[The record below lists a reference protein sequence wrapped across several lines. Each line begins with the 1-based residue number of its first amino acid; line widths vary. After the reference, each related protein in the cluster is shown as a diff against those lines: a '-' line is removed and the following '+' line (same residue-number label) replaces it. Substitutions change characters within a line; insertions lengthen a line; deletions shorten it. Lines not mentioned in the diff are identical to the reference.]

1 MKKFNIIILILIC
14 TNFKLSVNQEVGDS
28 LKIFSS
34 IIGEIIINVTQFCLE
49 KNTDVSSCESSIKE
63 GLELIKNMTNF
74 KYDDKYCED
83 LRKIIYNNA
92 NTKQIYVQLTQIIL
106 GNLGKQIIIYNW
118 TNGCKVYCR
127 EKYNKLFLR
136 IFIPFCE
143 GICLIKNK
151 PKIRLLFLDDIIDK
165 EDVCLYLM
173 ELFDADSEY
182 CYEE

>member
-1 MKKFNIIILILIC
+1 MTKFNIIILILIC

-34 IIGEIIINVTQFCLE
+34 IIGEIIINVTQICLE
-49 KNTDVSSCESSIKE
+49 KDTDVFSCESSIKE
-63 GLELIKNMTNF
+63 GLELIKNMTIF
-74 KYDDKYCED
+74 EYDDEYCED

-92 NTKQIYVQLTQIIL
+92 NTQQIYVQLTKNIL
-106 GNLGKQIIIYNW
+106 KKLEKQIKIYNW
-118 TNGCKVYCR
+118 KNGCKVYCR

-151 PKIRLLFLDDIIDK
+151 PKIRLLFLDDVIDK
-165 EDVCLYLM
+165 EKVCLYLM

>member
-34 IIGEIIINVTQFCLE
+34 IIGEISINVTQFCLE
-49 KNTDVSSCESSIKE
+49 KNTNVSSCESSIKE
-63 GLELIKNMTNF
+63 GLELIKNMTIF
-74 KYDDKYCED
+74 EYDGQYCEK
-83 LRKIIYNNA
+83 LRKIIYNNG
-92 NTKQIYVQLTQIIL
+92 NTKQIYVQLTINIL
-106 GNLGKQIIIYNW
+106 ENLEKQIKIHNW
-118 TNGCKVYCR
+118 KNGCKVYCR
-127 EKYNKLFLR
+127 EKYDKIFLR
-136 IFIPFCE
+136 LFIPLCE
-143 GICLIKNK
+143 GFCLIKNQ